1 MRPEEIEREARHIRK
16 ELLKE
21 FRSAETWPEE
31 TQKTV
36 VMQKLKRAYEPR
48 VPTSQF
54 RGILPPFADAPAV
67 DFGGAIRPEHEEAS
81 GDRPIS
87 VQVRGRRAYRS
98 TERWA
103 GKAGP

>member
-48 VPTSQF
+48 VPLLSFEEFRHRSQMP
-54 RGILPPFADAPAV
+54 LLLT
-67 DFGGAIRPEHEEAS
+67 
-81 GDRPIS
+81 
-87 VQVRGRRAYRS
+87 S
-98 TERWA
+98 TES
-103 GKAGP
+103 